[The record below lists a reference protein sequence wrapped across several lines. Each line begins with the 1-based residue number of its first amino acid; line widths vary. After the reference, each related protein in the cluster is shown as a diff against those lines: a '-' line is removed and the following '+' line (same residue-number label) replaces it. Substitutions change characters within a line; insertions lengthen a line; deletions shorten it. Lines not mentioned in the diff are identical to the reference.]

1 MDEARIAEVQRLA
14 KQRAQQDE
22 ERRRKKAKA
31 AREQENQIHEV
42 EGQSGLSPAEA
53 PHYAHLPRPS
63 HTGIR

>member
-1 MDEARIAEVQRLA
+1 MDKARIAEVQRLA

-22 ERRRKKAKA
+22 ERRRKEA
-31 AREQENQIHEV
+31 AREREDQAHEV
-42 EGQSGLSPAEA
+42 EAQGVMIPAEA